1 MQSPDLKVNKDTM
14 GVKNNVNL
22 RIRMK
27 NFLSKWGANVGEIER
42 SVTVYRII
50 NYLLLWNQIQNTEE

>member
-1 MQSPDLKVNKDTM
+1 M

-50 NYLLLWNQIQNTEE
+50 NYILLWNQIQNTEE